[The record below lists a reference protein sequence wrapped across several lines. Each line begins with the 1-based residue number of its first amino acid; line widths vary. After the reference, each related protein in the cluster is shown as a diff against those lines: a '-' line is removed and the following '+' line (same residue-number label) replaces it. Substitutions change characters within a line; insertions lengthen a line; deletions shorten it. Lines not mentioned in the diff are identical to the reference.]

1 MSSQFTKNFSV
12 QLAKSVLDLADVGA
26 NSYLPPN
33 RQIYNYV
40 VLGKELPWNSGT
52 EVVPTPGITEDD
64 INDCFRVGI
73 YAKQIKYEN
82 ASLVVAR
89 NDWTSNTVYNTYQ
102 SNSNFYVL
110 NSSSQVFKCLSNNG
124 GVVSTDEP
132 QLTLSTTSLEE
143 PYFRTSDGYKW
154 KYLYTI
160 SSKQKQRFMDE
171 NWMPVSTNPFVA
183 ASAVP
188 GSIDII
194 NITNS
199 GNNYTDGTLQD
210 IITITGDGTGATAKA
225 NVQGGHIVDIVV
237 QERGQ
242 NYTTATISINDVPGG
257 IGSSATANVSISPV
271 LGHGN
276 NPAYELGASTI
287 VYNVEFDGTET
298 ENFPADNDFRQ
309 AFVVTNPLL
318 NDGTNSLATGNSYTL
333 YTKIKTSPG
342 LGDFNND
349 EKVFQGTTFETS
361 TFKADVI
368 SFDEVNNYLYVN
380 NVQGTLTTNQA
391 IKGYNSGS
399 IRVATSE
406 TPPTLKLY
414 SGKVIY
420 ISDKTAVSRD
430 PNQTDRIRLIL
441 SF

>member
-12 QLAKSVLDLADVGA
+12 QLAQKVLDLSDVGA
-26 NSYLPPN
+26 NSYLPPE

-40 VLGKELPWNSGT
+40 VLGKVLPWNSGT
-52 EVVPTPGITEDD
+52 EIVPTPGITEDD
-64 INDCFRVGI
+64 INECFRVGI

-82 ASLVVAR
+82 ASLVVPR
-89 NDWTSNTVYNTYQ
+89 NDWKANTVYNTYK
-102 SNSNFYVL
+102 SNTNFYVV
-110 NSSSQVFKCLSNNG
+110 NSNLQVFKCLSNNG
-124 GVVSTDEP
+124 GVASNSQP

-143 PYFRTSDGYKW
+143 PYLKTADGYKW

-160 SSKQKQRFMDE
+160 SSKQKQKFMDD
-171 NWMPVSTNPFVA
+171 NWMPVSTNPFVSA
-183 ASAVP
+183 AAVP

-199 GNNYTDGTLQD
+199 GNNYTNGSLQN
-210 IITITGDGTGATAKA
+210 IITITGDGSGATAKA
-225 NVQGGHIVDIVV
+225 NVQNGKIVDIII
-237 QERGQ
+237 QDRGQ
-242 NYTTATISINDVPGG
+242 NYTTASIEIDDVAGG
-257 IGSSATANVSISPV
+257 LGFGATANVSISPV

-276 NPAYELGASTI
+276 NPAFELGASSI

-298 ENFPADNDFRQ
+298 ANFPADNDFRQ
-309 AFVVTNPLL
+309 AFVVVNPLL
-318 NDGTNSLATGNSYTL
+318 NDGTDSLATGNSYTL

-342 LGDFNND
+342 LGNFNND
-349 EKVFQGTTFETS
+349 EKVYQGVSFEES

-368 SFDEVNNYLYVN
+368 SFDEVQNYLYVN
-380 NVQGTLTTNQA
+380 NVQGTITPNQS

-399 IRVATSE
+399 VRVVTSS
-406 TPPTLKLY
+406 TLPTMKLY